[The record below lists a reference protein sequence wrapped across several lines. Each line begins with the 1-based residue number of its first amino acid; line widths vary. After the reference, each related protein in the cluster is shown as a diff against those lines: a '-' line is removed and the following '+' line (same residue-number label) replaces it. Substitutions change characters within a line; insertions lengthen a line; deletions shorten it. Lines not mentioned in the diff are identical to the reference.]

1 MKSREER
8 LDLYMKV
15 MALLPQAKA
24 ELLRY
29 PGVRD
34 VSVGLKE
41 TADRATED
49 IVFRVHV
56 EEKLPRDVLPRAA
69 IIPAEVMGVRT
80 DVVLVPRPSLED
92 DDDRYRPLLGGT
104 QIGNDS
110 SDALGTLGCFAQRN
124 SDQSIVLLS
133 NRHVMLQGRPVA
145 ITSGEKIGQPA
156 ISCCC
161 CCKGNIVGDVVN
173 AASTGLVDCAIAR
186 VVNAPGFTNE
196 IQDIGLVFGSA
207 PLNGAGSTV
216 VVGDR
221 VRKRGRT
228 TGFTIGRVVDP
239 LMGTPA
245 VPAKGI
251 PARTQQI
258 QIRPDTGY
266 TRFSQPGDS
275 GSAVVN
281 DQNQVVGLHW
291 AGDGTWG
298 YSNLITNV
306 LSAMDITIINSGTP
320 GTIPLAGNTD
330 GSQVGLDDLSNGALA
345 EFDAAL
351 ARSEAG
357 RELRALFDRHGR
369 EVNDLLNANRHVK
382 VAWHRYQGPAYTA
395 HLIKSAQEPDYRIP
409 SAIADVSLA
418 NLLLRMSVE
427 LQEHGSASLAAVV
440 ERHTL
445 PLLELLDGATSVHA
459 MLARLADAVP
469 AGSD

>member
-8 LDLYMKV
+8 LELYMRIRE
-15 MALLPQAKA
+15 LLPQARA
-24 ELLRY
+24 ELMRY

-49 IVFRVHV
+49 IVFRVQV
-56 EEKLPRDVLPRAA
+56 QEKIARDVLPRDA
-69 IIPAEVMGVRT
+69 IIPAEVLGVRT
-80 DVVLVPRPSLED
+80 DVVLVPRPIEED
-92 DDDRYRPLLGGT
+92 DREKYRPLQGGI

-110 SDALGTLGCFAQRN
+110 SDALGTLGCLAQRN
-124 SDQSIVLLS
+124 SDRSIVLLS
-133 NRHVMLQGRPVA
+133 NRHVMLYSRPPA
-145 ITSGEKIGQPA
+145 ITSGEKIGQPW

-161 CCKGNIVGDVVN
+161 CCKGNIVGDVVD
-173 AASTGLVDCAIAR
+173 AAYDGLVDCAIAR
-186 VVNAPGFTNE
+186 VIDRPGFTNE

-228 TGFTIGRVVDP
+228 TGLTVGRVVDP

-245 VPAKGI
+245 SSTGR

-266 TRFSQPGDS
+266 SSFSQEGDS

-281 DQNQVVGLHW
+281 DENQVIGLHW
-291 AGDGTWG
+291 GGDGTWS
-298 YSNLITNV
+298 YSCLITNV
-306 LSAMDITIINSGTP
+306 VSAMNITIINSGTP
-320 GTIPLAGNTD
+320 GTIPLAGIADAVATATD
-330 GSQVGLDDLSNGALA
+330 TGALA
-345 EFDAAL
+345 QFEAAL
-351 ARSEAG
+351 ASSEHG

-395 HLIKSAQEPDYRIP
+395 HLIKSAQEPDYCIP

-418 NLLLRMSVE
+418 NLLIRMSVE
-427 LQEHGSASLAAVV
+427 LQEHGSASLAADV
-440 ERHTL
+440 ERYTL
-445 PLLELLDGATSVHA
+445 PLLDLADGAASVHA
-459 MLARLADAVP
+459 LLQRLGGEIPV
-469 AGSD
+469 GSA